1 VFIKVPYVV
10 ENTWIVYAV
19 TTMEAMMKYRER
31 DPNKWPIV
39 RQATQEDLAQL
50 SPLVPSGHRHAA

>member
-1 VFIKVPYVV
+1 MFVKTPYVV
-10 ENTWIVYAV
+10 ENVWIVYAD
-19 TTMEAMMKYRER
+19 TTMEAMMQYRER

-50 SPLVPSGHRHAA
+50 SPLVLTGHRHAA